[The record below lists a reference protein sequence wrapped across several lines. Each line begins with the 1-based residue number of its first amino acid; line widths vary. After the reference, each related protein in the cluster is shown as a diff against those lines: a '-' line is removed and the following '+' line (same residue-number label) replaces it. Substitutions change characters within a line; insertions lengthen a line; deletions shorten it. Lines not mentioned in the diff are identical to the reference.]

1 MHTNNFFIFRVMDR
15 VILHCDLNNFYASV
29 ECLKDP
35 QLKHVPLVVAGDPK
49 ARHGVVLAKNET
61 AKAFGIKTGDVIRNA
76 KDKVPNL
83 VIVPPHFDEYADY
96 SKRVFELYT
105 DFTCYVEPFGPDECW
120 LDCSGSVTLFGDGS
134 VIADKIREKVK
145 TETGLTVSIG
155 VSFNKVFAK
164 MGSDLK
170 KPDATSVVTR
180 ENFRQLLWNLPT
192 SEMLYVGRKTQEQLR
207 KMNILTIGELAR
219 MDVSL
224 LKSKFGLVGEKM
236 WLNANGMD
244 NEPVREYVKHR
255 KIESVGHGM
264 TTLKDITSL
273 DEARGLV
280 YYLSEMIATRMRGY
294 GVRCSQVGVELR
306 SNDLTHISRQAKL
319 NAPTSATKEIAEGAF
334 ALLKEHWTG
343 DPLRTITISVFGL
356 STIDSSTQASMFN
369 INGDAV
375 EEELDRVMDEIR
387 TRYGKDS
394 IRRAVLIGR
403 DFIYDK
409 TEAEDFLP
417 FKR

>member
-207 KMNILTIGELAR
+207 KMNIRTIGELAR

-273 DEARGLV
+273 DEARGLG
-280 YYLSEMIATRMRGY
+280 A
-294 GVRCSQVGVELR
+294 
-306 SNDLTHISRQAKL
+306 
-319 NAPTSATKEIAEGAF
+319 EIQY
-334 ALLKEHWTG
+334 
-343 DPLRTITISVFGL
+343 PP
-356 STIDSSTQASMFN
+356 
-369 INGDAV
+369 
-375 EEELDRVMDEIR
+375 
-387 TRYGKDS
+387 
-394 IRRAVLIGR
+394 
-403 DFIYDK
+403 
-409 TEAEDFLP
+409 EAA
-417 FKR
+417 